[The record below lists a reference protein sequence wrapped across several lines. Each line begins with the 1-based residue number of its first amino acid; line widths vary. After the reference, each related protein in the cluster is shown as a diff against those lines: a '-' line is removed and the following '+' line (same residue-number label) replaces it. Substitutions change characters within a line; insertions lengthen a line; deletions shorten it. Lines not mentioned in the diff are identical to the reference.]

1 MKPLTILEGL
11 TLLFLAIAILLWF
24 FYKVGENN
32 ARREKAF
39 NELHAIIERDIKDM
53 PPNDYNYEAIIL
65 VRLKQL
71 ESMKWNAE
79 KVSVLRYKLNQKFE
93 FKE

>member
-1 MKPLTILEGL
+1 MKALTILEGL

-39 NELHAIIERDIKDM
+39 NDLHDNISDDIDNRVK
-53 PPNDYNYEAIIL
+53 NDYNLDIIL
-65 VRLKQL
+65 FKLKKL
-71 ESMKWNAE
+71 ESMNYNPE